1 MSDELRHQQ
10 QTASIEQ
17 KINELVQQSRV
28 LEAYLN
34 DNISRQ
40 ATVTRLLE
48 EARLASNAIENVP
61 TDSEVESFMPVGIGV
76 YIKALV
82 PPVKKLLI
90 NIGADVTIE
99 KSKEDSINYIESKIK
114 EFEVALRQLVSQ
126 KEQISMRMEQIQAQ
140 VNQMLQKGTS
150 VTGTTSDSSQSSHH
164 NQQRSRDAGQQQ
176 RTH

>member
-10 QTASIEQ
+10 HAASIEQ

-34 DNISRQ
+34 DNISRE

-48 EARLASNAIENVP
+48 EARLASNAIQNVP

-76 YIKALV
+76 YLKALV

-90 NIGADVTIE
+90 NVGADVTIE

-126 KEQISMRMEQIQAQ
+126 KEQISIRMEQIQAQ

-150 VTGTTSDSSQSSHH
+150 NRTISDSSQSSHY
-164 NQQRSRDAGQQQ
+164 NQQQSRDAGQQ

>member
-1 MSDELRHQQ
+1 MSDELRRQQ
-10 QTASIEQ
+10 QAASIEQ

-34 DNISRQ
+34 DNISRET
-40 ATVTRLLE
+40 TVTRLLE
-48 EARLASNAIENVP
+48 EARLASNAIQNIP

-99 KSKEDSINYIESKIK
+99 KSKEDTINYIESKIK

-126 KEQISMRMEQIQAQ
+126 KEQISMRMEQIQGQ
-140 VNQMLQKGTS
+140 VNQMLQKGAS
-150 VTGTTSDSSQSSHH
+150 GTGISGDSFHSSHH
-164 NQQRSRDAGQQQ
+164 SQQQSRDAGQQP
-176 RTH
+176 TH

>member
-1 MSDELRHQQ
+1 MTDELRNQQ
-10 QTASIEQ
+10 QAASIEQ

-28 LEAYLN
+28 LEAYMN
-34 DNISRQ
+34 DNISRE

-48 EARLASNAIENVP
+48 EARLASNAIQNVP

-99 KSKEDSINYIESKIK
+99 KSKEDAINYIESKIK

-126 KEQISMRMEQIQAQ
+126 KEQISMRMEQIQRQ
-140 VNQMLQKGTS
+140 VNQMLQKGAS
-150 VTGTTSDSSQSSHH
+150 GTGISGDSFHSSHH
-164 NQQRSRDAGQQQ
+164 IQQQSRDAGQQP
-176 RTH
+176 TH